1 MRKRPSQRPSENHMT
16 ANLEIQYPRHLP
28 KGLPVVKL
36 KEWMFFGHRKKHTH
50 IRLARES
57 QVSPK
62 TFQLRASVLGTTL
75 EMKFGGGL
83 GLRCLPLQDDLHYPS
98 SDNHGSGENGCI
110 SSNVGH
116 TNSGLEMLRDDNL
129 QASTAGAHKKH
140 ILMTGHQSHL
150 QLMQNDCQY
159 YSCILARTIF
169 PYQFKASAIG
179 WVLKDT
185 KSTPTSRLHHDRSQI
200 SCNPLLVLIIYYQHI
215 QLFLWFMGPF

>member
-1 MRKRPSQRPSENHMT
+1 
-16 ANLEIQYPRHLP
+16 
-28 KGLPVVKL
+28 
-36 KEWMFFGHRKKHTH
+36 MFFGHRKKHTHTH

-83 GLRCLPLQDDLHYPS
+83 GLRCLPLQDDLDYPS

-150 QLMQNDCQY
+150 QLMQKLL
-159 YSCILARTIF
+159 SILFVHLGTDYISLSIQSLCNRL
-169 PYQFKASAIG
+169 G
-179 WVLKDT
+179 T
-185 KSTPTSRLHHDRSQI
+185 KR
-200 SCNPLLVLIIYYQHI
+200 Y
-215 QLFLWFMGPF
+215 